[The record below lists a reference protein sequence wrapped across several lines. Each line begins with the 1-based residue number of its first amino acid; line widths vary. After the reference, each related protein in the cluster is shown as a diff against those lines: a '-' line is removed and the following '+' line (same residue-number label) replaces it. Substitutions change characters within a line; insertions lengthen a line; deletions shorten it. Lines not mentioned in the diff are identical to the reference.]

1 MRLNDVMPLWRS
13 RLSDLL
19 ETLEERR
26 QRTRLF
32 YLKVFLFFIALNVAC
47 YWIAMISAFPD
58 VAFGPER
65 GHYFWVQI
73 PVGVLGAVFDALS
86 LFVTLYM
93 VRRALTTTS
102 HVSYVAHLSV
112 DIAIAALATLWVL
125 FVFSISGWL
134 VSMIA
139 ANPES
144 LVDRSGAYQDR
155 LVRALQDP
163 TGQEELRNIYFGILM
178 GLSAML
184 PTLTHL
190 YLSVHTVGTVA
201 RRSARAT
208 ATRIN

>member
-13 RLSDLL
+13 RLSNLVAK
-19 ETLEERR
+19 LEERKR
-26 QRTRLF
+26 RTPFF
-32 YLKVFLFFIALNVAC
+32 YLRVFLFFIALNVIC
-47 YWIAMISAFPD
+47 YWIAMVSAFPD

-65 GHYFWVQI
+65 EHYFWVQI
-73 PVGVLGAVFDALS
+73 PVGVLGAMFDGLS

-102 HVSYVAHLSV
+102 NVSYVAHLSV

-125 FVFSISGWL
+125 FVFSFSGWL
-134 VSMIA
+134 VSMIT

-144 LVDRSGAYQDR
+144 LAARGGAYQDR

-163 TGQEELRNIYFGILM
+163 TGQEELRNIYFGVLM

-201 RRSARAT
+201 RRSARAM
-208 ATRIN
+208 ASRIN